1 MTYTA
6 LYANRDTIAR
16 KLKGRLK
23 IDIADTEFFPVE
35 TVDEDL
41 IDEILEEKEN
51 YINAILGGLYTLP
64 FNNTQ
69 PLVKSVVE
77 NLVMADLLQ
86 YNYVN
91 SANNSQD
98 LSNLANLLQ
107 QKADDLLDKLTKGTP
122 INPLPDGSLDD
133 SIRLKLNGETSK
145 RVLPETALVNNDTW
159 VDSMSDS
166 YNDCDFLY
174 SDKAYD
180 NLFSADW
187 RNNNTYGEDY

>member
-1 MTYTA
+1 MSYTA
-6 LYANRDTIAR
+6 IYANRDTISR

-41 IDEILEEKEN
+41 IDEVLEEKEN
-51 YINAILGGLYTLP
+51 YINAILGGIYELP
-64 FNNTQ
+64 FTTPQ
-69 PLVKSVVE
+69 PLVKTIVE

-91 SANNSQD
+91 AAANSQD
-98 LSNLANLLQ
+98 LSNLANLLEE
-107 QKADDLLDKLTKGTP
+107 KANQLLDKLTTGTS

-133 SIRLKLNGETSK
+133 SKRLKLPGTTSK
-145 RVLPETALVNNDTW
+145 RVLPETALVNNDTI
-159 VDSMSDS
+159 VDSMNDS

-174 SDKAYD
+174 TDKAYD

-187 RNNNTYGEDY
+187 RNDHTYGEDY